1 MNAKY
6 LDMMSTE
13 ELEDYAQILGFTTKA
28 AKTKAAKVQL
38 IETKRSESAEVEI
51 FGIKFVIPKKKFHD
65 KTISDLLSKPN
76 LRDDDFTE
84 AIRMLLGDDQY
95 ETIYEAVRDEDGVVD
110 IDGLILVYK
119 RLFQNEALKNF

>member
-6 LDMMSTE
+6 LDMMNAE

-51 FGIKFVIPKKKFHD
+51 FGTKFTIPKKKFHD
-65 KTISDLLSKPN
+65 KTISDLLSKPA
-76 LRDDDFTE
+76 RTDDDFVE
-84 AIRMLLGDDQY
+84 AIRMLLGDEQY
-95 ETIYEAVRDEDGVVD
+95 ETIYEAVRDEDGTVD
-110 IDGLILVYK
+110 IDGLILVYV

>member
-6 LDMMSTE
+6 LEMMNAE

-51 FGIKFVIPKKKFHD
+51 FGTKFTIPKKKFHD
-65 KTISDLLSKPN
+65 KTISDLLSKPA
-76 LRDDDFTE
+76 RTDDDFVE

-95 ETIYEAVRDEDGVVD
+95 ETIYEAVRDEDGTVD
-110 IDGLILVYK
+110 IDGLILVYV

>member
-6 LDMMSTE
+6 LDMMNAE

-38 IETKRSESAEVEI
+38 IETKRSESSEVEI

-65 KTISDLLSKPN
+65 KTISDLLSKPT
-76 LRDDDFTE
+76 RTDDDFVE
-84 AIRMLLGDDQY
+84 AIRMLLGDEQY
-95 ETIYEAVRDEDGVVD
+95 ETIYEAVRDEDGTVD
-110 IDGLILVYK
+110 IDGLILVYV

>member
-1 MNAKY
+1 M
-6 LDMMSTE
+6 
-13 ELEDYAQILGFTTKA
+13 
-28 AKTKAAKVQL
+28 QL

>member
-1 MNAKY
+1 MNVKYLEMMNA
-6 LDMMSTE
+6 E

-51 FGIKFVIPKKKFHD
+51 FGTKFTIPKKKFHD
-65 KTISDLLSKPN
+65 KTISDLLSKPA
-76 LRDDDFTE
+76 RTDDDFVE
-84 AIRMLLGDDQY
+84 AIRMLLGDEQY
-95 ETIYEAVRDEDGVVD
+95 ETIYEAVRDEDGTVD
-110 IDGLILVYK
+110 IDGLILVYV